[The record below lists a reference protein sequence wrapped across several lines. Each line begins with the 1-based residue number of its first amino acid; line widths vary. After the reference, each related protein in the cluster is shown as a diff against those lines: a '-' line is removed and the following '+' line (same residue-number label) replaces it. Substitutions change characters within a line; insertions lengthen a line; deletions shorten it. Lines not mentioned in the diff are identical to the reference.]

1 MNYRQPQAPAVGPA
15 TYNPPP
21 PAGAVPVYPN
31 VSYDTPPPAQVKVLC
46 TNINRFVT
54 NVQL

>member
-1 MNYRQPQAPAVGPA
+1 MNYRQPQAPAIGPA